1 MILDTSASIGVK
13 CHVSGVIDERLTM
26 YVIIVGCGRV
36 GSELAKLLVDEG
48 HNVVVIDKSEA
59 SFDRLGGAF
68 NGLTIVGNGFD
79 LTLLKQAGI
88 EKADAFCAVTNGDNT
103 NLVSAQVAKRI
114 FKIPKVIARVYDP
127 QRAHIYAALGLD
139 IISGTMLFAS
149 MIRDKVIE
157 SRFSSYL
164 IETKELGVIEI
175 EVKNSLV
182 GKTIQEINLPQEFLV
197 VAIRRLDGVI
207 IPEPNTVLKAKDML
221 MAVVK
226 VTSLK
231 KIKEKFSL

>member
-1 MILDTSASIGVK
+1 
-13 CHVSGVIDERLTM
+13 M
-26 YVIIVGCGRV
+26 YVIILGCGRV
-36 GSELAKLLVDEG
+36 GSELAKLLSSEG
-48 HNVVVIDKSEA
+48 HNVVIIDKNKD

-68 NGLTIVGNGFD
+68 NGVTLEGNGFD
-79 LTLLKQAGI
+79 LSLLKQAGI
-88 EKADAFCAVTNGDNT
+88 EKADTFCAVTNGDNT

-114 FKIPKVIARVYDP
+114 FKVPKVIARVYDP

-139 IISGTMLFAS
+139 IISGTILFAA

-164 IETKELGVIEI
+164 IESKELGVIEI

-182 GKTIQEINLPQEFLV
+182 GKTIQDINIPGEFLV
-197 VAIRRLDGVI
+197 VAIRRLVGVI
-207 IPEPNTVLKAKDML
+207 LPESSTVLKAKDIL

-226 VTSLK
+226 VASLS
-231 KIKEKFSL
+231 KIKERFKL